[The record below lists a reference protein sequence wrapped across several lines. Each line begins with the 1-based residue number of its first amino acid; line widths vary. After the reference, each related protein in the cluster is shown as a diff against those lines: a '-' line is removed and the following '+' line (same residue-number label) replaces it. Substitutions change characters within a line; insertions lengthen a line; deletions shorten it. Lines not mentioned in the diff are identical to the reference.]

1 MFSGEAG
8 DAVWGEGGGVISHH
22 LKKIKTD
29 IKQCCP
35 LVFSCFPT
43 DLSVTRTL
51 IYH

>member
-1 MFSGEAG
+1 MRSGG
-8 DAVWGEGGGVISHH
+8 RGGGVISHH